1 MHFTK
6 AEIFDSKRGGMSP
19 KRSRLACARLVPRL
33 ITSWR
38 AVHRPRCSRSP
49 SPRRASRPSRAP
61 GPSARGARAARR
73 WPAGTSGAPAAT
85 GSRCAWAAR
94 ARRGLSAPPPRKV
107 RGNRGLLR
115 GAADIARRKSDD
127 TPGTPSPPS
136 TRDTSRPAARHATT
150 GPLSTSAARLGSV
163 RSSQINDDWLLI
175 RVFFFVSRRVCDDAS
190 ESARDRRVRRRLTR
204 EYFPSITQTP
214 RLPRAGPSRTTR
226 PRRLRE
232 RTSIRARCSLA

>member
-1 MHFTK
+1 MKCDFTK
-6 AEIFDSKRGGMSP
+6 AEIFERASVGMSP

-94 ARRGLSAPPPRKV
+94 ARRGRSAPPPRKV
-107 RGNRGLLR
+107 RGDRVSLR
-115 GAADIARRKSDD
+115 GAVDIARR
-127 TPGTPSPPS
+127 TIGGTPKERPPPS
-136 TRDTSRPAARHATT
+136 TREPRPPPVARRP
-150 GPLSTSAARLGSV
+150 PLSTSTARLSREGDAGRRVGTFSGSMT
-163 RSSQINDDWLLI
+163 SHFFATT
-175 RVFFFVSRRVCDDAS
+175 VFFLVKNKSF
-190 ESARDRRVRRRLTR
+190 
-204 EYFPSITQTP
+204 F
-214 RLPRAGPSRTTR
+214 
-226 PRRLRE
+226 
-232 RTSIRARCSLA
+232 

>member
-19 KRSRLACARLVPRL
+19 KRSRLACARLVLRL

-107 RGNRGLLR
+107 RGDGVSLR
-115 GAADIARRKSDD
+115 GAVDTARRTSDG
-127 TPGTPSPPS
+127 TPGRAPASGDAARVSTRRLSRDDGASIHFRLVSPPRRERGRR
-136 TRDTSRPAARHATT
+136 TRASLVTRR
-150 GPLSTSAARLGSV
+150 G
-163 RSSQINDDWLLI
+163 
-175 RVFFFVSRRVCDDAS
+175 FFFFRRRVDAS
-190 ESARDRRVRRRLTR
+190 EPARDR
-204 EYFPSITQTP
+204 
-214 RLPRAGPSRTTR
+214 
-226 PRRLRE
+226 
-232 RTSIRARCSLA
+232 

>member
-94 ARRGLSAPPPRKV
+94 ARRGRSAPPPRKV
-107 RGNRGLLR
+107 RGDRVSLR
-115 GAADIARRKSDD
+115 GAVDVARR
-127 TPGTPSPPS
+127 TIGGTPKERPPRPRAS
-136 TRDTSRPAARHATT
+136 LARRLSRDDRLYPLPPRVSVAKGTLPSSRDVFRF
-150 GPLSTSAARLGSV
+150 
-163 RSSQINDDWLLI
+163 DDESFL
-175 RVFFFVSRRVCDDAS
+175 RRRFFFWGKQNRFFIPTNECDAR
-190 ESARDRRVRRRLTR
+190 ESAREPPR
-204 EYFPSITQTP
+204 ED
-214 RLPRAGPSRTTR
+214 
-226 PRRLRE
+226 
-232 RTSIRARCSLA
+232 

>member
-1 MHFTK
+1 MYFTK

-94 ARRGLSAPPPRKV
+94 ARRGRSAPPPRKV
-107 RGNRGLLR
+107 RGDRVSLR
-115 GAADIARRKSDD
+115 GAVDVARR
-127 TPGTPSPPS
+127 TIGGTPKERPPRPRAS
-136 TRDTSRPAARHATT
+136 LARRLSRDDRLYPLPPRVSVAKGTLPSSRDVFRF
-150 GPLSTSAARLGSV
+150 
-163 RSSQINDDWLLI
+163 DDESFL
-175 RVFFFVSRRVCDDAS
+175 RRRFFF
-190 ESARDRRVRRRLTR
+190 
-204 EYFPSITQTP
+204 
-214 RLPRAGPSRTTR
+214 
-226 PRRLRE
+226 
-232 RTSIRARCSLA
+232 

>member
-1 MHFTK
+1 MRFYK
-6 AEIFDSKRGGMSP
+6 SRDLWRASVGMSP

-94 ARRGLSAPPPRKV
+94 ARRGRSAPPPRKV
-107 RGNRGLLR
+107 RGDRVSLR
-115 GAADIARRKSDD
+115 GAVDIARR
-127 TPGTPSPPS
+127 TIGGTPKERPPPS
-136 TRDTSRPAARHATT
+136 TREPRPPPVARRP
-150 GPLSTSAARLGSV
+150 PLSTSKRASQSRRG
-163 RSSQINDDWLLI
+163 RWTSSRDVFRFDDESFL
-175 RVFFFVSRRVCDDAS
+175 RDDGFFF
-190 ESARDRRVRRRLTR
+190 
-204 EYFPSITQTP
+204 
-214 RLPRAGPSRTTR
+214 
-226 PRRLRE
+226 
-232 RTSIRARCSLA
+232 